1 MANTLTDLIP
11 DLYVSL
17 DVVSRELT
25 GMIPA
30 VQIDADVS
38 RAAVNQIVRSFVAPA
53 STASDITPGVVPPDD
68 GDQSILNRSI
78 TITKSRRVPMRWN
91 GEEDRGLGPNPG
103 SIRQQQIQQAVR
115 TLVNEIESDLY
126 YAAALNA
133 SRNHTTLGTLPFD
146 SANDWNDAAQT
157 RKILV
162 DNGAPLS
169 DMQMVID
176 TATGATMRAKQAA
189 VNTYGS
195 DQLIRQGVLLDIGGM
210 SIRESFAV
218 SPLAGVGQTS
228 VTSLT
233 VDGPTLA
240 GAVSVAVTATGD
252 DNIFVKGD
260 KVSFGDSYEYVVAQA
275 VTLNTGESGSIVIA
289 EPGLKE
295 PLLGGE
301 AVASMGAHV
310 ANVAF
315 NRGAVI
321 LAQRLPA
328 VPEGGDLAQDRATV
342 TDPRSG
348 LSFEIAMYPQY
359 RQMQYEI
366 SAAWGVGVVK
376 PEHVAS
382 MSYELA

>member
-11 DLYVSL
+11 DLYVGL

-53 STASDITPGVVPPDD
+53 SSASDITPGVVPPDD

-78 TITKSRRVPMRWN
+78 TITKSRRVPIRWN
-91 GEEDRGLGPNPG
+91 GEEDRAVGPNPG
-103 SIRQQQIQQAVR
+103 SIRQQQIQQALR
-115 TLVNEIESDLY
+115 TLVNEIETDLY
-126 YAAALNA
+126 VATALNA

-218 SPLAGVGQTS
+218 SPLSGQGQTS
-228 VTSLT
+228 ATTLT
-233 VDGPTLA
+233 LDGPQAA
-240 GAVSVAVTATGD
+240 GDTAIAVSASGD

-260 KVSFGDSYEYVVAQA
+260 KVSFGDAYEYVVAES
-275 VTLNTGESGSIVIA
+275 VTLNNGESGVINIQ
-289 EPGLKE
+289 EPGLAE
-295 PLLGGE
+295 PLAGGE
-301 AVASMGAHV
+301 SVASMGAHV
-310 ANVAF
+310 SNVAF

-321 LAQRLPA
+321 LAQRLPS
-328 VPEGGDLAQDRATV
+328 VPEGGDLAQDRATI

-359 RQMQYEI
+359 RQMQWEI